1 MTEASR
7 EARVLAALVAMAGSL
22 TEEYAVVDLLDR
34 LTEEALDLL
43 DVDAAALVL
52 ENARGELELVA
63 SSNQQAGFVELVQL
77 DAGDGPCIEAFRTG
91 EPIVV
96 PDVREEGPR
105 WAEHRAAAEREGFRS
120 VHAVPLRVG
129 ARTIGSLGLFR
140 AAPGALSEADA
151 RVARALADIGSIAI
165 LQERALRE
173 SEVVSEQLRRALDS
187 RVAIEQAKGVVAE
200 SLGIDMDEA
209 FRILRS
215 HARSSNASLQDVARQ
230 VASRTL
236 RLERDEALGGTSERS
251 AV

>member
-22 TEEYAVVDLLDR
+22 TEEYEVVDLLDR
-34 LTEEALDLL
+34 LTEEALELL
-43 DVDAAALVL
+43 EVDAAALVL

-120 VHAVPLRVG
+120 VHAVPLRAG
-129 ARTIGSLGLFR
+129 TRTIGSLGLFR
-140 AAPGALSEADA
+140 TVPGALSEADA

-215 HARSSNASLQDVARQ
+215 HARSTNATLQDVARQ

-236 RLERDEALGGTSERS
+236 RLERDEARGGTSERT